1 MLIEEQY
8 PNTLNASG
16 STRCWLQAA
25 AVSLVTAVLVAAPFF
40 RLGIMV
46 GHDFAFHMTS
56 WMDVFRQW
64 KEGIHYP
71 RWTEWANGGYG
82 EPRFLFYPPL
92 SWLLGAALGL
102 VAPWKDVQGLF
113 VVVAQAF
120 AGLSMFAFARR
131 FLSQRG
137 ALLAAMA
144 YGANPYIFLDVYMRS
159 AFAEQLACA
168 VMPLVVPA
176 ALELA
181 GLIESR
187 GRSPWQAVAFFAI
200 PFSVVWLA
208 NVPSGVME
216 SYSVVLIFA
225 WAALAKR
232 RTIWSLG
239 GQILGQPEPIHN
251 PGDSAAA

>member
-1 MLIEEQY
+1 MLVGV
-8 PNTLNASG
+8 P
-16 STRCWLQAA
+16 RCWLQAA

-56 WMDVFRQW
+56 WMDVVRQW

-159 AFAEQLACA
+159 AFAEQLRSEEHTSELQSP
-168 VMPLVVPA
+168 VHLVCRLL
-176 ALELA
+176 LE
-181 GLIESR
+181 
-187 GRSPWQAVAFFAI
+187 
-200 PFSVVWLA
+200 
-208 NVPSGVME
+208 
-216 SYSVVLIFA
+216 
-225 WAALAKR
+225 KKK
-232 RTIWSLG
+232 
-239 GQILGQPEPIHN
+239 
-251 PGDSAAA
+251 